1 MTREDLIK
9 SAGELKKVIPEALN
23 EYKEKRDKLVSI
35 INDSM
40 LKRADIKDLV
50 GEKNFDMMKDNH
62 KNHAM
67 FVESIMSN
75 PNPEVLTDTVLW
87 VFRSYRSRGFHQNY
101 WAAQLS
107 TWIDIIKANL
117 SKESFD
123 AIYPLY
129 NWFTINIPH
138 FTNLSDKQLENFVDA
153 PEHH

>member
-1 MTREDLIK
+1 MKREDLIE
-9 SAGELKKVIPEALN
+9 SAGELEKVIPEAIN
-23 EYKEKRDKLVSI
+23 EYREKQDKLVSI
-35 INDSM
+35 INERM
-40 LKRADIKDLV
+40 LKRADIKELV
-50 GEKNFDMMKDNH
+50 GEQNLDMMKDNH

-67 FVESIMSN
+67 FVEAIMSN

-101 WAAQLS
+101 WSAQLS

-117 SKESFD
+117 SGKSFD

-138 FTNLSDKQLENFVDA
+138 FTNLSDKQLDHFR
-153 PEHH
+153 